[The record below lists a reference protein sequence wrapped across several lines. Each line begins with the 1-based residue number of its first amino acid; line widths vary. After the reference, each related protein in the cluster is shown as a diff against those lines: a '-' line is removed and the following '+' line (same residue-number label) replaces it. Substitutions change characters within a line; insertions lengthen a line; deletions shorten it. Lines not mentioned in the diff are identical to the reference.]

1 MLSGRVYAL
10 KTVRLFY
17 KKQGRAR
24 YISHLDTMRAMT
36 RMLRRANLP
45 VWYTEGFNP
54 HLYVT
59 FAFPL
64 SLGFQSD
71 CEIADIRLT
80 DDGFPTDGICETL
93 NSTAPDGF
101 YFFAASK
108 PVKKLSDLSFASF
121 CIEFEDGG
129 NLAAPLEEFLKSDC
143 ITVEKKTKK
152 GGVKTIDIAPDI
164 ESYSVEKNGGT
175 TLYITLP
182 AGPAKTLNP
191 ELLIDKFLLEQ
202 GCKPYINIT
211 RTALLDGDKNPLV

>member
-1 MLSGRVYAL
+1 M

-17 KKQGRAR
+17 KKIGRAR
-24 YISHLDTMRAMT
+24 YISHLDTVRAVT
-36 RMLRRANLP
+36 RLLRRAELP

-64 SLGFQSD
+64 SLGFQS
-71 CEIADIRLT
+71 EYEVADIRLT
-80 DDGFPTDGICETL
+80 DDGFKTDNLPKTL
-93 NSTAPDGF
+93 NATAPEGF
-101 YFFAASK
+101 CFFKAAE

-129 NLAAPLEEFLKSDC
+129 NLAAPLQKFLKSDC

-152 GGVKTIDIAPDI
+152 GGVKMIDIAPDI

-175 TLYITLP
+175 SLYITLP

-191 ELLIDKFLLEQ
+191 ELLINKFLSEQ
-202 GCKPYINIT
+202 GCEPYIKIT
-211 RTALLDGDKNPLV
+211 RTALLDSNKNPLV

>member
-1 MLSGRVYAL
+1 M

-24 YISHLDTMRAMT
+24 YISHLDTMRAVT
-36 RMLRRANLP
+36 RLLRRAKLP

-64 SLGFQSD
+64 SLGFQS
-71 CEIADIRLT
+71 EYEVADIRLT
-80 DDGFPTDGICETL
+80 DDAFPTDGICEAL

-101 YFFAASK
+101 YFFAAAA
-108 PVKKLSDLSFASF
+108 PVKKLPDLSFASF
-121 CIEFEDGG
+121 RIKFEDGG
-129 NLAAPLEEFLKSDC
+129 KLAAPLKKFLKSDC

-152 GGVKTIDIAPDI
+152 GGVKIIDIAPDI

-175 TLYITLP
+175 LLYITLP

-191 ELLIDKFLLEQ
+191 ELLINKFLSEQ
-202 GCKPYINIT
+202 DCGPYTEIT